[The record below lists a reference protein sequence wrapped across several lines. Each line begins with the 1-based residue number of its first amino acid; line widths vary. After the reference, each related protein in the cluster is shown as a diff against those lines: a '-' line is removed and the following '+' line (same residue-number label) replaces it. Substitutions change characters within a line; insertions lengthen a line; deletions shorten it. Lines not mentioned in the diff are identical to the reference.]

1 MRLPCGAPPTAPPT
15 APLDRSATGGV
26 VLPSGILNG
35 SRMIELRNLA
45 KSFGSLRVVEDV
57 SFLARDG
64 EITGLIGPN
73 GAGKTTLFR
82 LICTVLRP
90 DRGST
95 LIDSI
100 DSQKEPLAARR
111 RLGVLPDIRALY
123 PRLTAREHLRYFGE
137 LHAIAGVEVEA
148 RIAELVATLRME
160 DFIDRR
166 AKGFSR
172 GQQMKVALG
181 RALMHRPRNIMLDEP
196 TNGLDV
202 TTSRAVRD
210 LLRRLRG
217 EGRCI
222 LLTSHI
228 MQEVGALADRII
240 VLAEGRIVLEGSPAE
255 LRRATGLDDLEEVFM
270 AVTQQTAQ
278 EAAPETA
285 VPAALAACQ

>member
-1 MRLPCGAPPTAPPT
+1 
-15 APLDRSATGGV
+15 
-26 VLPSGILNG
+26 
-35 SRMIELRNLA
+35 MIEVRGLA
-45 KSFGSLRVVEDV
+45 KSFGALRVVEDV
-57 SFLARDG
+57 SFVARDG

-73 GAGKTTLFR
+73 GAGKTTMFR

-90 DRGST
+90 DRGTT
-95 LIDSI
+95 LIDGV
-100 DSQKEPLAARR
+100 DGQREPLEARR

-123 PRLTAREHLRYFGE
+123 LRMTAREHLRYFGE
-137 LHAIAGVEVEA
+137 LHGIARRELET

-160 DFIDRR
+160 DFVDRR

-181 RALMHRPRNIMLDEP
+181 RALVHRPHNIMLDEP

-202 TTSRAVRD
+202 ATSRAVRD

-228 MQEVGALADRII
+228 MQEVSALADRIV
-240 VLAEGRIVLEGSPAE
+240 VLADGRVVLQGTPAE
-255 LRRATGLDDLEEVFM
+255 LRRATGLHDLEEVFM
-270 AVTQQTAQ
+270 AATQ
-278 EAAPETA
+278 
-285 VPAALAACQ
+285 PAAQFPTLAAGE

>member
-1 MRLPCGAPPTAPPT
+1 
-15 APLDRSATGGV
+15 
-26 VLPSGILNG
+26 
-35 SRMIELRNLA
+35 MIEVRSLA
-45 KSFGSLRVVEDV
+45 KSFGDLRVVQDV
-57 SFLARDG
+57 SFVARDG

-73 GAGKTTLFR
+73 GAGKTTMFR

-90 DRGST
+90 DRGT
-95 LIDSI
+95 TVIDGIDSSE
-100 DSQKEPLAARR
+100 DALAARR

-123 PRLTAREHLRYFGE
+123 TRLTAREHMRYFGALHGIARDE
-137 LHAIAGVEVEA
+137 LEA

-181 RALMHRPRNIMLDEP
+181 RALVHRPHNVMLDEP

-202 TTSRAVRD
+202 ATSRAVRD
-210 LLRRLRG
+210 LVRRLRA

-228 MQEVGALADRII
+228 MQEVGALADRIVI
-240 VLAEGRIVLEGSPAE
+240 LAGGRVVLQGAPGE
-255 LRRATGLDDLEEVFM
+255 LRRATGLLDLEEIFM
-270 AVTQQTAQ
+270 AATQ
-278 EAAPETA
+278 EAATEP
-285 VPAALAACQ
+285 ALAAGE